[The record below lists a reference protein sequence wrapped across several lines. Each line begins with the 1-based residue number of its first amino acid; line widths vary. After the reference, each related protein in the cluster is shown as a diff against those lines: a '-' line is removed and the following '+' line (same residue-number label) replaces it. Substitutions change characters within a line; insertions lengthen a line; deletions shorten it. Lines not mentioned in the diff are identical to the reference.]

1 MIPAAK
7 ILKSNG
13 IDGDLLVGELE
24 VDIQEINSGE
34 PVYVYFDGLP
44 VPFFVTGLTP
54 RGTSKAIIT
63 LDGVDCLKD
72 SEELVGKDIFIDGD
86 LLEDSIEDD
95 SPEALVGWTVLDERG
110 VTIGEISGF
119 EDIPGNPCIYLRCP
133 DGEEILAPLHEDFIV
148 SLSPDLRTITLALP
162 AGLR

>member
-44 VPFFVTGLTP
+44 VPFFVESFTT
-54 RGTSKAIIT
+54 RGRSRAIIHLT
-63 LDGVDCLKD
+63 DVDCLED
-72 SEELVGKDIFIDGD
+72 AEEIVGREIYLDAEF
-86 LLEDSIEDD
+86 EDEEEEDFTGWTLYNGD
-95 SPEALVGWTVLDERG
+95 SPVG
-110 VTIGEISGF
+110 TISSVI
-119 EDIPGNPCIYLRCP
+119 DIPGNPCLEVGDALI
-133 DGEEILAPLHEDFIV
+133 PLHEDLIKEADPV
-148 SLSPDLRTITLALP
+148 RKVLVMDLPD
-162 AGLR
+162 GLV